1 MCVWLLSA
9 WRGGGGADHGLP
21 DRGSLSAVAPDPP
34 DPASSPHCQMHT
46 GLRLGTSCCKKVA
59 MGPQAVPEAG
69 VHLEALEAEAE
80 ILQELQSRL
89 DLTMSAMRC
98 VPPPPPAPRGRPATP
113 AG

>member
-1 MCVWLLSA
+1 
-9 WRGGGGADHGLP
+9 
-21 DRGSLSAVAPDPP
+21 
-34 DPASSPHCQMHT
+34 
-46 GLRLGTSCCKKVA
+46 

>member
-1 MCVWLLSA
+1 
-9 WRGGGGADHGLP
+9 
-21 DRGSLSAVAPDPP
+21 
-34 DPASSPHCQMHT
+34 
-46 GLRLGTSCCKKVA
+46 

-98 VPPPPPAPRGRPATP
+98 VAPAAPRRPAGRPAPP

>member
-1 MCVWLLSA
+1 
-9 WRGGGGADHGLP
+9 
-21 DRGSLSAVAPDPP
+21 
-34 DPASSPHCQMHT
+34 
-46 GLRLGTSCCKKVA
+46 

-69 VHLEALEAEAE
+69 VHLEALEVEAA

-98 VPPPPPAPRGRPATP
+98 VPPATPRRPPGRPAPP